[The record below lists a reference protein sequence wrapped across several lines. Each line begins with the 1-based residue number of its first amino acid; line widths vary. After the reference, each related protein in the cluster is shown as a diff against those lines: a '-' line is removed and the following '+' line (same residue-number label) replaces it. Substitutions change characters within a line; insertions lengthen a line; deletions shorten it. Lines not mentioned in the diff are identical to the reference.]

1 MGSGQSGE
9 EARESVVMCPLDEV
23 LLLRLLAV
31 LGQVTVAD
39 GCPFKTDIL
48 AIVNP
53 SFIKF
58 YRPRIA

>member
-1 MGSGQSGE
+1 
-9 EARESVVMCPLDEV
+9 MCPLDEV